1 MDKIVISLL
10 EAERLNSRH
19 AQLNR
24 IDVEVCSL
32 VEELVDNFFARDKER
47 IRIELPQPPLHAF
60 VDEARLVLCL
70 KNLVG
75 NALRYS
81 QAKDGPVVIRARTE
95 AGDLVLNVAD
105 HGPGLSKDQ
114 ADHIGE
120 AFYRSDKSRTR
131 ESGGTGLG
139 LYLASLVATA
149 HGGTLRLLDTPGYG
163 ADFEVRIPLIES

>member
-1 MDKIVISLL
+1 MEKIVVSLL
-10 EAERLNSRH
+10 EAERLNTRH

-24 IDVEVCSL
+24 TEVGMRSL
-32 VEELVDNFFARDKER
+32 INELVDDFFARDSHR
-47 IRIELPQPPLHAF
+47 IRVEMPETPLRAF
-60 VDEARLVLCL
+60 VDEARLTLCL

-81 QAKDGPVVIRARTE
+81 KPEDGPVIIRGRE
-95 AGDLVLNVAD
+95 ESGDVVLNVID

-120 AFYRSDKSRTR
+120 PFYRSDKSRAR

-139 LYLASLVATA
+139 LYLAALVATA
-149 HGGTLRLLDTPGYG
+149 HGGSLRLLDSPGCG
-163 ADFEVRIPLIES
+163 TDLEVRMPLIES